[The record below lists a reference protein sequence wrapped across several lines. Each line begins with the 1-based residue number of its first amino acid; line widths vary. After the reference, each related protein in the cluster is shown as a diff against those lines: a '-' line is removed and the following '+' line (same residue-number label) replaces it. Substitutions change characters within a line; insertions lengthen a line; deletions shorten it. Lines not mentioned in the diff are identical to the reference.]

1 MNPSQV
7 YEVKSNSVTVEFS
20 ESYKTAKEAYDASQ
34 AKDKSIWLIPSASAG
49 FKTRIL

>member
-7 YEVKSNSVTVEFS
+7 YEVKSNSVTIEFS
-20 ESYKTAKEAYDASQ
+20 DSFKAAKEAYDASQ
-34 AKDKSIWLIPSASAG
+34 AKDKSIWLVPSAG